1 MQKTKSFISGFH
13 LNPSV
18 WMEKGVIVKIGL
30 FLFFNIILLT
40 LDVLFD
46 ILTCHQFI
54 MDGYIHWGMINLCM
68 IFCPFVLRLIFG
80 FVNELKYVD
89 SSKYPTLCLKSTG
102 IMFSFNRIKKIFL
115 SAFECFPLYQ
125 TFHNVQKWQKMK
137 YQALFSNNNKILFG
151 IQTTTIM
158 NAMIETFAEGAP
170 CQIINLYIFMMTG
183 YMTRIQI
190 WSVCLGIFSLSW
202 TGVIFLL
209 YRAEDEIEVDPGMR
223 LTFLILPCMIIN
235 TAASILLWTYLA
247 AYTKGYIVIVIL
259 VVFLMNWI
267 FITCAKKTK
276 HQPQLN
282 DQLSDEKVYNFSF
295 SDVETAMIS
304 TLLPCVVGTNRS
316 VFMSQL
322 LATNISKICILCF
335 IWFRWD
341 ALSLNTPL
349 VTCVNMNASELYCAE
364 PNVTNSKD
372 EYKCCTSIQS
382 CFCGYNCDESQIGQK
397 IRYLNGTL

>member
-1 MQKTKSFISGFH
+1 MH
-13 LNPSV
+13 LNPFV
-18 WMEKGVIVKIGL
+18 WMEKGVIGKIGL
-30 FLFFNIILLT
+30 FFFFNIILLT

-89 SSKYPTLCLKSTG
+89 SSKYPTLYRKSIFVSCYSIEKICLTS
-102 IMFSFNRIKKIFL
+102 L
-115 SAFECFPLYQ
+115 ECLPLFQ
-125 TFHNVQKWQKMK
+125 TIHNVRKWQKMK
-137 YQALFSNNNKILFG
+137 YQALFLSDNKILFEL
-151 IQTTTIM
+151 QTTTIM

-183 YMTRIQI
+183 YMTVTQI
-190 WSVCLGIFSLSW
+190 ISVCLGIFSLST
-202 TGVIFLL
+202 TGVKIFLL

-267 FITCAKKTK
+267 SITCAKKTK

-282 DQLSDEKVYNFSF
+282 DQLSDKKVYNFSF

-322 LATNISKICILCF
+322 LATNISKLCILCF

-372 EYKCCTSIQS
+372 EYQCCTSIQS
-382 CFCGYNCDESQIGQK
+382 CFCGYNCDASQLGQK